1 MTPFDD
7 SMAAKGALTR
17 EARDRQLAVVC
28 RLGVDCTPDY
38 VTNDPDELLG
48 FVGRVLKEEGIT
60 FADFV
65 ELDERP
71 GQYPGGYDGIHGA
84 WHFRLRQ
91 WRNNSDEAAAPFTF
105 FKGGNDA
112 RV

>member
-1 MTPFDD
+1 MTPPFDD

-38 VTNDPDELLG
+38 VTNNPDELLG
-48 FVGRVLKEEGIT
+48 FVGRVLDEEGIT

-91 WRNNSDEAAAPFTF
+91 WRNNSEAPLTF
-105 FKGGNDA
+105 FRGT
-112 RV
+112 